1 MPPLFEIEH
10 LFCAPSG
17 YLAEIRRLDRDPAA
31 PKSDIYQWLWIEDG
45 AVQALRF
52 VAMARDQVERRIF
65 REAQLQFDDNRGEL
79 CWTGS
84 EPIALTPLLSRSLPA
99 PLTQLVNLH
108 LT

>member
-1 MPPLFEIEH
+1 MPPLFEIVH
-10 LFCAPSG
+10 LFCGPSG
-17 YLAEIRRLDRDPAA
+17 YLAEIRRLGGDPTAA
-31 PKSDIYQWLWIEDG
+31 KSDIYQWLWIEDS
-45 AVQALRF
+45 AVRALRF

-65 REAQLQFDDNRGEL
+65 QEAQLLFDNNCGEL

-84 EPIALTPLLSRSLPA
+84 EPIALTPLPSRNLPA